1 MLGHYRPAS
10 ETPFGWRFACGPI
23 VARFYVL
30 TGYSQANYKDKDST
44 GDFGRTAEVYICD
57 PVYPSIRCSHTQS
70 RYEDAILS
78 KIHRGYLLF

>member
-1 MLGHYRPAS
+1 MPGHYRPAS

-30 TGYSQANYKDKDST
+30 SPGIRRLITKT
-44 GDFGRTAEVYICD
+44 RTAQEILDEQPRFICD

-70 RYEDAILS
+70 RYEDAILTQ
-78 KIHRGYLLF
+78 IQAYFH